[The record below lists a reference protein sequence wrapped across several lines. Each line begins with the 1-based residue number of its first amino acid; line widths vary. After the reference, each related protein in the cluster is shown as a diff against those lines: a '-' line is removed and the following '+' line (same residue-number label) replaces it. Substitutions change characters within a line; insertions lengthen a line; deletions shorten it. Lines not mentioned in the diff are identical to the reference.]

1 MTTPTSATARGVL
14 WTRWRIE
21 TEEQFR
27 ERVLTDAARLGVV
40 PIFEGQPRAKPE
52 HGTEELPAYG
62 RFDAR

>member
-1 MTTPTSATARGVL
+1 MTTPTSASAPGL
-14 WTRWRIE
+14 AWSRWRIE

-27 ERVLTDAARLGVV
+27 ERVLADAARLGVKAR
-40 PIFEGQPRAKPE
+40 FEGEPRAKPE